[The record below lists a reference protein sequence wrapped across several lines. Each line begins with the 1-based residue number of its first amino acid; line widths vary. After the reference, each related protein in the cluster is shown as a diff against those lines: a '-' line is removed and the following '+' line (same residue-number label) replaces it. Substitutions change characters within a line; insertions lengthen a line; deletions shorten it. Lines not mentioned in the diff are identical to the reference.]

1 MDSFI
6 FRKVVPSYAA
16 TLGGKRIWS
25 YEGVEVGEGL
35 IKYSDKGLI
44 LQNSGRIR
52 GVAAD

>member
-16 TLGGKRIWS
+16 TLVGNTIWP
-25 YEGVEVGEGL
+25 YAGVEVGKGL